1 VTLPTSSRPGSGRP
15 AASGADRLRRG
26 RLRVSA
32 ALARL
37 EDLIGSLALL
47 VMVLLPLAEI
57 VSRRAFSRGIP
68 GSGPIVQHLTLWVGF
83 LGAAIAARDG
93 KLLALATGTFI
104 PAGVWRRA
112 ADLFAAAFGAC
123 AAVILA
129 IGGWQMTMIEREAG
143 TNIGADIQAWVAQLV
158 LPVAFALIAIRLV
171 WRPGFNSLNPAMHV
185 DTHEPENTPGA
196 PQAADARL
204 TPSRYLE
211 EGAAH
216 AERSAKASA
225 ERSATRSIWI
235 DRGLASLG
243 IVVGILLTRVPSL
256 IAGHSLLPIG
266 IAIVVA
272 AVAGTPLFAILGGAA
287 ALLFMRD
294 GVTPATVLIETY
306 SLSVSPTLPA
316 IPLFTLAGFL
326 LAEGRASERL
336 LRVFRAWFGWI
347 PGGTAVVCAV
357 LCSFFTVFTGGS
369 GVTILALGGVLFPAL
384 LKDGYRERFA
394 LGLLTASGSLGL
406 LLPPALPLIL
416 YAVVAQIPIEDI
428 FIGGILPG
436 ILLTTMVAAWGVRE
450 GIQSGAGRYPFRP
463 PEAFASLWAAK
474 WELAIPVLVLVAMF
488 SGLATAVEAAAL
500 TALYALI
507 VQAFIHRDLSL
518 RRDLPR
524 AFTECVTV
532 IGGVLIILGVAQGFT
547 SYLVGAQVPAMLVEW
562 VRSHISSRLMFLLVL
577 NLFLLGVGWLM
588 EIFAAIVVVVPLI
601 VPLGAAFG
609 IHPVHLGIIFIANLE
624 LGFLTPLVGL
634 NIFLASYRFKRPV
647 LEVCVA
653 ALPMMAILGV
663 GVLVITYI
671 PWLTTGLLAML
682 GR

>member
-1 VTLPTSSRPGSGRP
+1 MTTPVAQPFRAADERRPI
-15 AASGADRLRRG
+15 
-26 RLRVSA
+26 
-32 ALARL
+32 LAVA
-37 EDLIGSLALL
+37 EDLVASFALL
-47 VMVLLPLAEI
+47 VMVVLPLAEI
-57 VSRRAFSRGIP
+57 VWRKAFGRGIP
-68 GSGPIVQHLTLWVGF
+68 ASGPIVQHLTLWVGF

-104 PAGVWRRA
+104 PQGIWRRS
-112 ADLFAAAFGAC
+112 ADVLAAAFGAC
-123 AAVILA
+123 AATLLA
-129 IGGWQMTMIEREAG
+129 WGGWQMASIERDAG
-143 TNIGADIQAWVAQLV
+143 TTIGAGIPTWIAQVV
-158 LPVAFALIAIRLV
+158 LPVTFIVIALRVVLV
-171 WRPGFNSLNPAMHV
+171 
-185 DTHEPENTPGA
+185 TPKRAEDG
-196 PQAADARL
+196 QAR
-204 TPSRYLE
+204 
-211 EGAAH
+211 EGGWLDRALAA
-216 AERSAKASA
+216 
-225 ERSATRSIWI
+225 
-235 DRGLASLG
+235 LG
-243 IVVGILLTRVPSL
+243 IVAAVLFILKPSIL
-256 IAGHSLLPIG
+256 EQTPLAFGLAVIIA
-266 IAIVVA
+266 A

-287 ALLFMRD
+287 AFLFMRD
-294 GVTPATVLIETY
+294 GTAPGTILIETY

-384 LKDGYRERFA
+384 LRDGYREKFA

-436 ILLTTMVAAWGVRE
+436 ILLTSMVAAWGVRE
-450 GIQSGAGRYPFRP
+450 GIASGAGRYPFRSK
-463 PEAFASLWAAK
+463 EAFASLRDAK

-488 SGLATAVEAAAL
+488 SGIATAVEAAAL

-507 VQAFIHRDLSL
+507 VQAVIHRDLSL
-518 RRDLPR
+518 TRDLPR

-547 SYLVGAQVPAMLVEW
+547 SYLVGAQVPARLVEW
-562 VRSHISSRLMFLLVL
+562 VRGHITSRLMFLFVL
-577 NLFLLGVGWLM
+577 NLFLLVVGWLM

-647 LEVCVA
+647 LEVCAA
-653 ALPMMAILGV
+653 ALPMMGILGL
-663 GVLVITYI
+663 GVLVITYV
-671 PWLTTGLLAML
+671 PWLTTGLLSLL
-682 GR
+682 GH

>member
-1 VTLPTSSRPGSGRP
+1 MSESVESREADVSRRLAAGDARRPTI
-15 AASGADRLRRG
+15 
-26 RLRVSA
+26 
-32 ALARL
+32 LARL
-37 EDLIGSLALL
+37 EDAIGSLALL
-47 VMVLLPLAEI
+47 VMVVLPLAEI
-57 VSRRAFSRGIP
+57 VSRRVFARGIP

-104 PAGVWRRA
+104 PRGTPRRSADVLAAG
-112 ADLFAAAFGAC
+112 FGAM
-123 AAVILA
+123 AASLLA
-129 IGGWQMTMIEREAG
+129 WGGWQMTMIEREAG
-143 TNIGADIQAWVAQLV
+143 TNIGAGIQAWVAQIV
-158 LPVAFALIAIRLV
+158 LPITFALIAIRLV
-171 WRPGFNSLNPAMHV
+171 WRPGFNSLSPATHV
-185 DTHEPENTPGA
+185 DTHEPEAT
-196 PQAADARL
+196 DARL
-204 TPSRYLE
+204 NGSRSDDS
-211 EGAAH
+211 GARVKGSRSDARRS
-216 AERSAKASA
+216 ASRSGERSP
-225 ERSATRSIWI
+225 WI

-243 IVVGILLTRVPSL
+243 ILAAVALIRIPSL
-256 IAGHSLLPIG
+256 IEGHSLWPIWVL
-266 IAIVVA
+266 IVA
-272 AVAGTPLFAILGGAA
+272 AAIAGTPLFAILGGAA

-326 LAEGRASERL
+326 LAEGHASERL

-384 LKDGYRERFA
+384 LKDGYREKFA

-436 ILLTTMVAAWGVRE
+436 ILLTSMVAAWGVRE
-450 GIQSGAGRYPFRP
+450 GIQSGAGRYPFRAG
-463 PEAFASLWAAK
+463 EAGASLWAAK

-488 SGLATAVEAAAL
+488 SGLATAVESAAL

-507 VQAFIHRDLSL
+507 VQAAIHRDLSL
-518 RRDLPR
+518 RSDLPR

-562 VRSHISSRLMFLLVL
+562 VRGHIVSRLTFLLVL
-577 NLFLLGVGWLM
+577 NLFLLAVGWLM

-624 LGFLTPLVGL
+624 LGFLHPPLGL
-634 NIFLASYRFKRPV
+634 NLLLASVRFKKPV
-647 LEVCVA
+647 LEVTWA
-653 ALPMMAILGV
+653 TLPMLGILALGV
-663 GVLVITYI
+663 LLITYV
-671 PWLTTGLLAML
+671 PWLTLGLLQWM
-682 GR
+682 GRA

>member
-1 VTLPTSSRPGSGRP
+1 MLSQSPQSIAQPATADSRLTIAAR
-15 AASGADRLRRG
+15 AAEDLLASG
-26 RLRVSA
+26 
-32 ALARL
+32 
-37 EDLIGSLALL
+37 ALL

-57 VSRRAFSRGIP
+57 VWRKALGRGIP
-68 GSGPIVQHLTLWVGF
+68 ASGPIVQHLTLWVGF

-93 KLLALATGTFI
+93 KLLALATGSFI
-104 PAGVWRRA
+104 PAGAWRRA
-112 ADLFAAAFGAC
+112 ADVLAAGFGAC
-123 AAVILA
+123 AALVLGW
-129 IGGWQMTMIEREAG
+129 GGWQMASIERDAG
-143 TNIGADIQAWVAQLV
+143 TNIGAGIPTWIAQIV
-158 LPVAFALIAIRLV
+158 LPIAFVAIALRLV
-171 WRPGFNSLNPAMHV
+171 WRCRPASGGTYLDRV
-185 DTHEPENTPGA
+185 FAALGLLAGVLFIRAPSILEQTPLWA
-196 PQAADARL
+196 
-204 TPSRYLE
+204 
-211 EGAAH
+211 
-216 AERSAKASA
+216 
-225 ERSATRSIWI
+225 
-235 DRGLASLG
+235 GLAV
-243 IVVGILLTRVPSL
+243 I
-256 IAGHSLLPIG
+256 
-266 IAIVVA
+266 VA
-272 AVAGTPLFAILGGAA
+272 AAIAGTPLFAILGGAA
-287 ALLFMRD
+287 AFLFMHD
-294 GVTPATVLIETY
+294 GTAPGTILIETY

-326 LAEGRASERL
+326 LAEGHASERL

-384 LKDGYRERFA
+384 LRDGYREKFS

-436 ILLTTMVAAWGVRE
+436 VLLTSMVAAWGVRE
-450 GIQSGAGRYPFRP
+450 GVVSGAGRYAFRAD
-463 PEAFASLWAAK
+463 EAVASLWAAK

-500 TALYALI
+500 TALYALV
-507 VQAFIHRDLSL
+507 VQAAIHRDLSL

-547 SYLVGAQVPAMLVEW
+547 SYLVGAQVPARLVAW
-562 VRSHISSRLMFLLVL
+562 VRGHITSRLTFLLVL
-577 NLFLLGVGWLM
+577 NLFLLAVGWLM

-647 LEVCVA
+647 LEVCAA
-653 ALPMMAILGV
+653 ALPMMGILGI
-663 GVLVITYI
+663 GVLVITYV
-671 PWLTTGLLAML
+671 PWLTTGLLALM

>member
-1 VTLPTSSRPGSGRP
+1 VTLPTSRRPGSQP
-15 AASGADRLRRG
+15 TAAPDADRLRG
-26 RLRVSA
+26 WWLRVSTV
-32 ALARL
+32 LARV

-83 LGAAIAARDG
+83 LGAAIASRDG

-104 PAGVWRRA
+104 PPGVWRRA

-123 AAVILA
+123 AAAILA

-158 LPVAFALIAIRLV
+158 LPVAFALIAVRLV
-171 WRPGFNSLNPAMHV
+171 WRPGFNSLNPAAHV
-185 DTHEPENTPGA
+185 DTHEP
-196 PQAADARL
+196 QATDGDARL
-204 TPSRYLE
+204 SGSGSGDARPLGTPWL
-211 EGAAH
+211 
-216 AERSAKASA
+216 
-225 ERSATRSIWI
+225 
-235 DRGLASLG
+235 DRALAS
-243 IVVGILLTRVPSL
+243 VGILVGVLLTRVPSL
-256 IAGHSLLPIG
+256 IAGHSLIPIW

-287 ALLFMRD
+287 ALLFIHD

-384 LKDGYRERFA
+384 LRDGYRERFA

-450 GIQSGAGRYPFRP
+450 GIQSVAGRYPFRSS
-463 PEAFASLWAAK
+463 EALASLWAAK

-653 ALPMMAILGV
+653 ALPMMAILGA